1 MTPTPASP
9 SIDGLHFDGHSA
21 RGRPVRLSVAQQQ
34 LWLHGDEGE
43 ALAVPL
49 SAVGWPER
57 QRHGQRQLL
66 LPEGGVVSVPDAAA
80 FDAWARAVGQRD
92 SLAVRWQQSWR
103 ATVVAIMLTVLAL
116 AAGWRWGLPAASDA
130 LVRRLPPAVEQRAG
144 DDALAYLDRHLLSAS
159 ALPADR
165 LAGIE
170 RSFAAVAARAAPT
183 LGPTPAYQLLLRKG
197 PPEMGP
203 NAFALPGGVIVITDE
218 LATLLASQP
227 DALNGVIAHELGHV
241 RHRHGLRLAVQSGVA
256 GAAAG
261 LLVGDVSSVLAG
273 LPTLLVTL
281 GYSRDF
287 EREADEHALAMMVA
301 AGLSPSAMVGFFE
314 ALARWRDQAGEPSG
328 LPALPIGFSSHP
340 ADAERIAFFS
350 R

>member
-1 MTPTPASP
+1 
-9 SIDGLHFDGHSA
+9 
-21 RGRPVRLSVAQQQ
+21 V
-34 LWLHGDEGE
+34 
-43 ALAVPL
+43 
-49 SAVGWPER
+49 
-57 QRHGQRQLL
+57 RQL
-66 LPEGGVVSVPDAAA
+66 
-80 FDAWARAVGQRD
+80 
-92 SLAVRWQQSWR
+92 
-103 ATVVAIMLTVLAL
+103 
-116 AAGWRWGLPAASDA
+116 PA
-130 LVRRLPPAVEQRAG
+130 AVEQRAG
-144 DDALAYLDRHLLSAS
+144 DEALAYLDGHLLSAS
-159 ALPADR
+159 ALPAQRQDELR
-165 LAGIE
+165 

-183 LGPTPAYQLLLRKG
+183 LGSTPAYQLLLRQG

-203 NAFALPGGVIVITDE
+203 NAFALPGGVIVVTDA
-218 LATLLASQP
+218 LATLLATQP

-287 EREADEHALAMMVA
+287 EREADEHAYAMMRA

-314 ALARWRDQAGEPSG
+314 QLADWRERDGPKDG